1 MTMKKKL
8 ISIIGLFLLCAML
21 FCGCDVP
28 VDLDMDET
36 DATAKETE
44 KQTEE
49 QTEKPT
55 EKATEDKKPSK
66 EPENNEPE
74 KVDSINGKSAA
85 DIVEKFFEDYTGAS
99 KFDMEVFTANVIDGE
114 VYEDHIALK
123 TDGTDLYMLIEEGEL
138 KLKFWSID
146 GTLYM
151 DDGEQKLKVQADNIE
166 DYVGVDFAE
175 LLTSTV
181 PSDLHRIYKDKL
193 RNAEITFNGISY
205 SFTVTF
211 SYEEA
216 LEMAEDD
223 EIEEEVCGFSE
234 TYVVGTDGRVKAI
247 LSDYENGSC
256 SSVEFNSYGKPVT
269 VDPPKNA
276 DDFVETDIGGGEDD
290 WGDYDDEVDPE
301 AYALYYDLCVL
312 LEYADSYDVLISQD
326 EESLANY
333 TVTGDNKY
341 VMGLGYSRFE
351 AWIVDDRAYALS
363 GGSFSVINEAV
374 TDGFYEY
381 YFESIEEYLTY
392 AYEWND
398 IEWMSYIYSY
408 EDDLGNTIIEFEVSR
423 GGNFFDKYYT
433 YTIGNEGRTIEVDI
447 WYFSGDEFMGS
458 MYYRFDCINDPDL
471 TIVAPL

>member
-49 QTEKPT
+49 QTEKQTEKPT
-55 EKATEDKKPSK
+55 EKATEEKKPSK

-74 KVDSINGKSAA
+74 KVDSINGKSAL
-85 DIVEKFFEDYTGAS
+85 DVVEKFFEDYTGAS

-114 VYEDHIALK
+114 VYEDRIALK

-166 DYVGVDFAE
+166 DYVGVDFTE

-205 SFTVTF
+205 SFSVTF

-216 LEMAEDD
+216 IEMAEEIGD
-223 EIEEEVCGFSE
+223 EDGACGFS
-234 TYVVGTDGRVKAI
+234 
-247 LSDYENGSC
+247 
-256 SSVEFNSYGKPVT
+256 
-269 VDPPKNA
+269 
-276 DDFVETDIGGGEDD
+276 
-290 WGDYDDEVDPE
+290 
-301 AYALYYDLCVL
+301 AYFL
-312 LEYADSYDVLISQD
+312 
-326 EESLANY
+326 
-333 TVTGDNKY
+333 
-341 VMGLGYSRFE
+341 
-351 AWIVDDRAYALS
+351 WITA
-363 GGSFSVINEAV
+363 
-374 TDGFYEY
+374 
-381 YFESIEEYLTY
+381 
-392 AYEWND
+392 
-398 IEWMSYIYSY
+398 
-408 EDDLGNTIIEFEVSR
+408 
-423 GGNFFDKYYT
+423 
-433 YTIGNEGRTIEVDI
+433 
-447 WYFSGDEFMGS
+447 
-458 MYYRFDCINDPDL
+458 
-471 TIVAPL
+471 